1 MDISAIRNRVLAIQ
15 EDLTYFDEVLKSK
28 AKYEVNL
35 WGIREQKQFEDINL
49 DELNQ
54 AEVELSRRIANC
66 QSLLERTR
74 DKILKSLGVRSEK
87 G

>member
-15 EDLTYFDEVLKSK
+15 EDLHYFDEILKSK
-28 AKYEVNL
+28 ARYEVNL
-35 WGIREQKQFEDINL
+35 WGIREQKQFPDENIE
-49 DELNQ
+49 ELNQ

-66 QSLLERTR
+66 QSLLEKTR
-74 DKILKSLGVRSEK
+74 EKLLKALGVRSEK